1 MFRALTPDFS
11 VYGQLRPEDMQQA
24 AAAGFTLVIN
34 NRPEGEEPGQPGGAS
49 MEAAAR
55 AAGLDYAAIPVRPG
69 QFTRPMVDETRALL
83 AAAHG
88 PVLAFC
94 RSGARS
100 TTLWALARASAGEAP
115 QTLIDQAAAAGY
127 DIAPMAEVLASL
139 AREAA

>member
-11 VYGQLRPEDMQQA
+11 VDGQLRPEDMRQA
-24 AAAGFTLVIN
+24 AEAGFTLVIN
-34 NRPEGEEPGQPGGAS
+34 NRPEGEEPGQPAGAS
-49 MEAAAR
+49 MESAAR

-69 QFTRPMVDETRALL
+69 QFPRALVDETRALI
-83 AAAHG
+83 AAARG

-100 TTLWALARASAGEAP
+100 TPLWALARASAGEAP
-115 QTLIDQAAAAGY
+115 QTLISQAAAAGY
-127 DIAPMAEVLASL
+127 DVSPMADVLAAL